1 MDIKDLAGLSQPLTK
16 LIEVLSSGMGTIYR
30 PIGIRREAAA
40 HADATRLLGAA
51 QLEVEVTRAH
61 ALAVSDASKKLV
73 LAEANVRIEERVQAR
88 LEHRELRRQGN
99 LEAIA
104 EAAVSHLPEQVSSI
118 AVDEDWKA
126 RFFNIAEDV
135 SNTEM
140 QDLWGKI
147 LAGEVARPGTYSVRT
162 LEILKNLSQ
171 REAEAFQKLRYLA
184 LDVGHVLKVG
194 SMAHFNEFGLIFDDI
209 LNLREAGLL
218 ADGDMLSLELTI
230 SDDKTY
236 FVLAFNGKGLLIE
249 TPKEGPKTIA
259 LESFVLTAAGIQLIS
274 LIEPQPNTEYLR
286 NMAAANKDKAR
297 FYFGTPGSPRETF
310 EKLSPD

>member
-16 LIEVLSSGMGTIYR
+16 LIEVLSSGMGAIYR
-30 PIGIRREAAA
+30 PIGIRREAEA

-51 QLEVEVTRAH
+51 QLEVDVTRAH
-61 ALAVSDASKKLV
+61 AIAVTDASNKLV
-73 LAEANVRIEERVQAR
+73 LAEANVQIEERAQAR
-88 LEHRELRRQGN
+88 LQYREVRRQEN

-104 EAAVSHLPEQVSSI
+104 EAAVSHLPEQVSSTT
-118 AVDEDWKA
+118 VDEDWKT

-162 LEILKNLSQ
+162 LENLRNLSQ
-171 REAEAFQKLRYLA
+171 CEAEAFQKLRYLA

-194 SMAHFNEFGLIFDDI
+194 GETHFKEFGLTFNDI
-209 LNLREAGLL
+209 LSLREAGIL
-218 ADGDMLSLELTI
+218 ADGDMLSLELTFT
-230 SDDKTY
+230 DDKPF
-236 FVLAFNGKGLLIE
+236 FVLAYNGKGLLIE
-249 TPKEGPKTIA
+249 TPNVEMKT
-259 LESFVLTAAGIQLIS
+259 LTLDSLVLTEVGRQLLS

-286 NMAAANKDKAR
+286 KMAAANKDKAK
-297 FYFGTPGSPRETF
+297 FYFGAPGSPRETF
-310 EKLSPD
+310 EKFSPD